1 MAPVCDRRRGRL
13 GGPAGVYMFKKRG
26 RAVLLWGLALAYSPI
41 VQGQSLRDAA
51 RLDAD
56 GKCGE
61 AEQFYKA
68 ALAKGSPSPALLNNA
83 GNHYILCGQPAKAQ
97 AYFEKLLQINLLHPN
112 ANLQLARIAVEKKR
126 GKKALEYLSRV
137 KESDPQVS
145 LLRAEALHW
154 AGIPAESTAILERVA
169 REGAGDPRVLFLLG
183 LSSARLALYERAEEA
198 FNAALALVPGDFDTL
213 FNLGR
218 AAARAQHYDRAQKAL
233 EAALKIRPGDV
244 DLLVELGKV
253 CAVRQDYV
261 RAVYMLA
268 QARQKDPGRSEVLLL
283 LARAAENA
291 GYYEDASTIYDEYLR
306 RRPGDDTARRD
317 RAMAYGHTESRR
329 EEARKEL
336 AWYLKKHPDDPL
348 GHYTFA
354 KVFWKN
360 EPEESLVHLSEAV
373 RLAPDSVS
381 IRFSRA
387 WMLQRLGQ
395 MAESLPDLEAANR
408 LAPDNVRVLD
418 LIALA
423 RLSLE
428 QPAEA
433 EKVLRQAIAKTPD
446 DPAVVMHMGRAL
458 MALGQEEE
466 AQSFMEK
473 YRKIR
478 PQELPGVRKQFGMIE
493 LATLSAPEQ
502 REREIERFRRG
513 AREHPDRPDYQMN
526 LARLLLA
533 DRRNEEAL
541 REFRVL
547 LGLNASAKVWE
558 EAGSFLLNSKEY
570 ALAREF
576 LQRAAPEC
584 PSACLGL
591 AVAVFYTEGPEQ
603 ALHYLETIPKEEMT
617 GDGLLLK
624 ANLLEAAGKEA
635 EAEKALDQGL
645 HQMSVKS
652 RMVQQAVVLLVRR
665 NRKADALEL
674 LEKAIRANA
683 EDLDLP
689 LTKAIVLG
697 LMDRTPAAEK
707 VLREIESSWPEWD
720 RAHLAHGLLLERTG
734 QPREARQRLQTA
746 AALGSQDPSLRCALA
761 RLAHTPNPGSECT
774 CRTGLEQLLLPCAR

>member
-1 MAPVCDRRRGRL
+1 
-13 GGPAGVYMFKKRG
+13 MFKKRG
-26 RAVLLWGLALAYSPI
+26 RAVILWGLALANSPI
-41 VQGQSLRDAA
+41 VQGQTLRDAA

-83 GNHYILCGQPAKAQ
+83 GNHYIICGQPAKAQ
-97 AYFEKLLQINLLHPN
+97 AYFEKLLEINPLHPN
-112 ANLQLARIAVEKKR
+112 ANLQLARIAAEQKQ

-137 KESDPQVS
+137 KESDPPVL

-154 AGIPAESTAILERVA
+154 TGRTAESVA
-169 REGAGDPRVLFLLG
+169 LLDRAAKANPGDPRVLFLLG
-183 LSSARLALYERAEEA
+183 LTSARLALYDRAEGA

-218 AAARAQHYDRAQKAL
+218 AAARAKHYDRAQRAL
-233 EAALKIRPGDV
+233 EAALKIRPADA
-244 DLLVELGKV
+244 DLLIELGRV
-253 CAVRQDYV
+253 CAARQDFV

-268 QARQKDPGRSEVLLL
+268 QVRQKDPKRAEVLRL
-283 LARAAENA
+283 LAHAAEDA
-291 GYYEDASTIYDEYLR
+291 GYYEDASQTYDEYMRL
-306 RRPGDDTARRD
+306 RPGDDAARRD
-317 RAMAYGHTESRR
+317 RARAYSNTDSRKD
-329 EEARKEL
+329 EARQEIE
-336 AWYLKKHPDDPL
+336 WYVAKHPNDPL
-348 GHYTFA
+348 GHYAFA
-354 KVFWKN
+354 QVVWLTD
-360 EPEESLVHLSEAV
+360 PQAALAHLTEAV
-373 RLAPDSVS
+373 RLDPASVS
-381 IRFSRA
+381 IHYSRA
-387 WMLQRLGQ
+387 WMLQRVGQ

-418 LIALA
+418 LMGLA

-433 EKVLRQAIAKTPD
+433 EKVLRQAVAKTPD
-446 DPAVVMHMGRAL
+446 DPAAVMHMGRAL
-458 MALGQEEE
+458 MALGREEE
-466 AQSFMEK
+466 AQSFMDK

-513 AREHPDRPDYQMN
+513 AREHPDRADYQMN

-576 LQRAAPEC
+576 LERAVSER
-584 PSACLGL
+584 PSARLDL

-624 ANLLEAAGKEA
+624 AELFDAAGKES
-635 EAEKALDQGL
+635 EAEKTLDQGL
-645 HQMSVKS
+645 RQASVKP
-652 RMVQQAVVLLVRR
+652 RMVQQAAVLLVRR

-674 LEKAIRANA
+674 VEKAIQANPQ
-683 EDLDLP
+683 DSDLP

-697 LMDRTPAAEK
+697 LMDRIPAADK
-707 VLREIESSWPEWD
+707 VLKDIELASPEWD
-720 RAHLAHGLLLERTG
+720 RAYLVHGLLLERTG
-734 QPREARQRLQTA
+734 RPRDARQKLQTA
-746 AALGSQDPSLRCALA
+746 SALGSQDPSLRCALA
-761 RLAHTPNPGSECT
+761 RLAQTPNPGAECT
-774 CRTGLEQLLLPCAR
+774 CLVGLEQLLIPGCPNKP